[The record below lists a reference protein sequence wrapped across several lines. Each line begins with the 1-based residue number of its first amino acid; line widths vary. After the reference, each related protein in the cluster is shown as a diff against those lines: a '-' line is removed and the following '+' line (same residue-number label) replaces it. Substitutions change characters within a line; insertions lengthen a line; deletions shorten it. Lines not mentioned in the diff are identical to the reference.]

1 MARPGDKGGPQ
12 DSQLSSRED
21 RALCE
26 LLDRMVPTLKRAI
39 MRDSERR
46 PDSMNL
52 EIVLLSSIL
61 QVRKDLCA

>member
-1 MARPGDKGGPQ
+1 M
-12 DSQLSSRED
+12 SSRED

-46 PDSMNL
+46 PDSMFL
-52 EIVLLSSIL
+52 EFVLLSSIL